1 MDTNTMDI
9 IEMTESGV
17 KLIVGYVHKNIVYVL
32 HALESTYS
40 HLNKGQ
46 IADKEQMSEAI
57 KEVINSASHSL
68 NRKIQDLVLVI
79 PPLELNC
86 FKRWKR
92 KKIRCFKRY
101 IYFT

>member
-46 IADKEQMSEAI
+46 IKS
-57 KEVINSASHSL
+57 
-68 NRKIQDLVLVI
+68 R
-79 PPLELNC
+79 
-86 FKRWKR
+86 
-92 KKIRCFKRY
+92 
-101 IYFT
+101 